1 MRYPQVKL
9 NARQVGTA
17 KGKEKP
23 YKLADGGGL
32 YLLVNPNG
40 AKYWRLKYRTAGKE
54 KLLAV
59 GVYPDV
65 SLADARAKRDE
76 AKRLLAGGGDPSDN
90 KKSEKQA
97 KKLSIDN
104 TFEALAREWHA
115 YKHPNWSK
123 GYSEDLM
130 ESFEKDI
137 FPYIGK
143 RPITDIKPLDILEAL
158 RKLEKRGVLDKM
170 RKIRQACSQ
179 TFRYAIVTGR
189 AENNP
194 ASELAGALA
203 IQKHK
208 HYPHLVAS
216 EFPEFL
222 QCLSQY
228 SGSRITQIATRLLM
242 LTGVRTIELRA
253 AEWSEFDLDKGLWEV
268 PKERMKMRRPHLV
281 PLSEQVLLL
290 LRQLQEMTGR
300 FKLVFPGRND
310 STKPMSE
317 ASINQVIK
325 RIGYHG
331 RATGHGFRHTMST
344 ILHEQGYNT
353 AWIETQ
359 LAHVDKNSI
368 RGTYN
373 HAQYLDGRRDMLQW
387 YADYMDS
394 LEQGENVVH
403 GSFGKRA

>member
-1 MRYPQVKL
+1 MKL

-17 KGKEKP
+17 KAKEKP

-76 AKRLLAGGGDPSDN
+76 ARRLLAGGGDPSDD

-97 KKLSIDN
+97 KKLSVDN

-253 AEWSEFDLDKGLWEV
+253 AEWIEFDLDNGLWEV

-281 PLSEQVLLL
+281 PLSEQVLIL

-331 RATGHGFRHTMST
+331 RSTGHGFRHTMST

-373 HAQYLDGRRDMLQW
+373 HAQYLDGRREMLQW
-387 YADYMDS
+387 YADYMKA
-394 LEQGENVVH
+394 LENGGNVVH